1 MLKQILK
8 EYLKASY
15 IKYVT
20 ALVVFIFAA
29 YDYWQV
35 RTALNYQKT
44 YSRQVNGYL
53 SDKENE
59 LISQDV
65 KFNKVKTT
73 LVSNAKKLKEEAS
86 EYRSKYQKASKEYE
100 QFVKNNKLVLEQ
112 YQNNVF
118 TLKQEVKSL
127 KNAPAKTK
135 IVIEKGSCTS
145 DTIVSYTYDDPTE
158 RLSFTTPNCLVNG
171 NEVWSL
177 NQAFSVY
184 GEVHQQKNGAL
195 KVATLNLTELD
206 PLDHSKILSKA
217 SLVKSE
223 FKYVPLPIEKV
234 SYDMV
239 TFGLGINQK
248 LKLNANIGY
257 NLYSFRSFYLNA
269 GAAIDTSPDAYPY
282 LSIIYRPD
290 FLSKP
295 LNLGIS
301 FGSGYSLR
309 TSFNYLLGVSLF
321 AW

>member
-35 RTALNYQKT
+35 RTALNHQKT
-44 YSRQVNGYL
+44 YSRQVEGYL
-53 SDKENE
+53 SEKENK

-65 KFNKVKTT
+65 EFNKVKST
-73 LVSNAKKLKEEAS
+73 LVANAKKLEKQAS
-86 EYRSKYQKASKEYE
+86 EYRSKYQKASLQYE
-100 QFVKNNKLVLEQ
+100 QFLKDNDLVIEQ
-112 YQNNVF
+112 YQSNVF

-127 KNAPAKTK
+127 KNKPSKTK
-135 IVIEKGSCTS
+135 VVIKNGSCTS
-145 DTIVSYTYDDPTE
+145 DTVVRYNYNDPTT
-158 RLSFTTPNCLVNG
+158 RLKFTTPNCLVPG
-171 NEVWSL
+171 QETWSL
-177 NQAFSVY
+177 NQVFSIY

-195 KVATLNLTELD
+195 KIATLNLSELN
-206 PLDHSKILSKA
+206 PLDHSIVLAKGL
-217 SLVKSE
+217 LVKSD
-223 FKYVPLPIEKV
+223 FKYIPTPIEKV
-234 SYDMV
+234 GYDLV

-248 LKLNANIGY
+248 LNLNANIGY
-257 NLYSFRSFYLNA
+257 NLYSIKSFYLNA

-301 FGSGYSLR
+301 FGSGYSLK
-309 TSFNYLLGVSLF
+309 TSFNYLLGVSFF